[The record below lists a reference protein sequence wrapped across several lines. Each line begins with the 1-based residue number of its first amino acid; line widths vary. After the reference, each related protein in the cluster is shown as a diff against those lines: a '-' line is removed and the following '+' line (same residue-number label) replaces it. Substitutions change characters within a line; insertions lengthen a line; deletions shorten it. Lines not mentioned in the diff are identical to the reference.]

1 MNRSAFASVMN
12 TSTSGAIHC
21 ESRSIKGSTS
31 LPKHRFIAPKAVTMI
46 SKPINEEASAEHIEL
61 DSTKAADQ
69 ENQDESTRKLE
80 RSLVR
85 KLDMTLMPVIWILYL
100 LNYLDRNNIA

>member
-1 MNRSAFASVMN
+1 
-12 TSTSGAIHC
+12 
-21 ESRSIKGSTS
+21 
-31 LPKHRFIAPKAVTMI
+31 MI

-69 ENQDESTRKLE
+69 ENQDESARKLE
-80 RSLVR
+80 KSLVR